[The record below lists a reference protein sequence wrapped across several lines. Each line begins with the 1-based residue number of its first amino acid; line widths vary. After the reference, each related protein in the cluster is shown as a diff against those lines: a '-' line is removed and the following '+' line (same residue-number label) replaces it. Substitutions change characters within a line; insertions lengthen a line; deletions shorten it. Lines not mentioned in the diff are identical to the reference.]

1 MFLIRFCNLFSQ
13 QKLVD
18 LHECLEEDLDEAESS
33 GKSLGEWRMEKKLL
47 RNEEMKKKINEEFT
61 RVLAHTITTPLQQER
76 SVLLDKYLDQVSL
89 MTKIL
94 DS

>member
-1 MFLIRFCNLFSQ
+1 
-13 QKLVD
+13 
-18 LHECLEEDLDEAESS
+18 
-33 GKSLGEWRMEKKLL
+33 MEKKLL

-94 DS
+94 HS